1 MEAFSQALVNGMIL
15 AGTYA
20 LMGIGMTLIFGL
32 MDLVNFAHGEFYML
46 GAYFAFTT
54 TSILGLPF
62 WAGFPLG
69 IFGVM
74 ALAYVLDILLFRPLR
89 HRDLLI
95 KMATTIGLMLVF
107 QNAALLIWGPVE
119 KRLPVPISREPWNL
133 GSIHVAP
140 LHFLAA
146 VMAIVI
152 ILSLHFYFN
161 KTKSGIALRA
171 CFQDS
176 ETACLMGVNVDR
188 AYALTFAIGA
198 GLAAAGGAILSM
210 VFIMTPTMGD
220 LATPKA
226 FTIVILGGVGSLPGA
241 IAGAVVV
248 GLSESLAATY
258 IAAGYK
264 DAIAFLLLLIL
275 LVFRPQGIFGK
286 ASAVES

>member
-1 MEAFSQALVNGMIL
+1 
-15 AGTYA
+15 
-20 LMGIGMTLIFGL
+20 
-32 MDLVNFAHGEFYML
+32 ML

-54 TSILGLPF
+54 TAILGLPF
-62 WAGFPLG
+62 WVGFPLG

-74 ALAYVLDILLFRPLR
+74 AIAYGLDILLFRPLR

-119 KRLPVPISREPWNL
+119 KRLPVPISREPWNV

-140 LHFLAA
+140 IHFLAA
-146 VMAIVI
+146 VMAIII
-152 ILSLHFYFN
+152 ILGLHFYFN

-176 ETACLMGVNVDR
+176 ETARLMGVNVDR
-188 AYALTFAIGA
+188 AYALTFSIGA
-198 GLAAAGGAILSM
+198 GLAAAGGAILSI

-241 IAGAVVV
+241 IAGAVVI

-264 DAIAFLLLLIL
+264 DAIAACSVLYAEEISARAVRFLEFLT
-275 LVFRPQGIFGK
+275 
-286 ASAVES
+286 ETE